1 MAQYTAGSEHV
12 EQPAISAVANPIP
25 LGMSAFAFTTALIGC
40 IYAGFIVPFG
50 GSTIAL
56 AAMAA
61 IIYGGIVQI
70 LAGMWEFRRDNTI
83 AATLFTAYGGFLV
96 AFGLA
101 FVPTLGVASALTHAG
116 VLHTALGLFFLC
128 WTIFSAVLFVGS
140 LRTNIAFLIVLLLMF
155 VSFLLLTIGEL
166 AGASTILLIIGGWVG
181 IVSALVAWYVAL
193 AGMVNGGH
201 SIFRLPT
208 GAMTME

>member
-1 MAQYTAGSEHV
+1 MAQFAAGTEHV
-12 EQPAISAVANPIP
+12 EQPEVSAVANPMP

-40 IYAGFIVPFG
+40 IYAGFIVPSG
-50 GSTIAL
+50 GSSIAL

-61 IIYGGIVQI
+61 IIYGGIVQL

-83 AATLFTAYGGFLV
+83 AATLFSAYGGFLI

-101 FVPTLGVASALTHAG
+101 FVPTLGVASALTRAG

-128 WTIFSAVLFVGS
+128 WTIFSAVLLLGS
-140 LRTNIAFLIVLLLMF
+140 LRTNLAFLIVLALMF
-155 VSFLLLTIGEL
+155 LSFLLLTIGEL
-166 AGASTILLIIGGWVG
+166 AGASAILLVIGGWLG

-201 SIFRLPT
+201 SVFRLPT